1 MCDGVKKIICRKE
14 AAYVVNLNSND
25 GLITIRNLNFEIKDE
40 YVNVYFFQ
48 TNNDPTKL
56 RFEEQDI
63 VNETRIRLDKKDVTN
78 ILERKHNEARSA
90 NMVRSGYYVGAV
102 AGIARPVSAP
112 VQPPP
117 PQPMHP
123 YPPNPPRNLMPMM
136 PPNHSMQRHMGSMGG
151 IGAMRRR

>member
-14 AAYVVNLNSND
+14 AAYVVNLNCND
-25 GLITIRNLNFEIKDE
+25 GLITIRNLNFEIKDD

-48 TNNDPTKL
+48 TNNDPSRL

-63 VNETRIRLDKKDVTN
+63 VNETRIRLDKKDVDN

-90 NMVRSGYYVGAV
+90 NMVRSGYYTGT
-102 AGIARPVSAP
+102 ARPTSAP
-112 VQPPP
+112 LQPQPQP
-117 PQPMHP
+117 PQPMQHP
-123 YPPNPPRNLMPMM
+123 RQYPPRNIIPMM
-136 PPNHSMQRHMGSMGG
+136 PQGYNMQRHTGSIGG